1 MRIALAIL
9 AICLTNTLWSQNL
22 LWSTPQKITNRTYF
36 TNILGQNKAG
46 IFYFQ
51 TSKNDRNRN
60 VLITSLRHD
69 MKLKNR
75 EEFLS
80 SKDQSMEKLLLF
92 NDWISLIYSVKDKKA
107 GTIKLYSRVLDGNLE
122 TFGNDKLLFT
132 KRTND
137 MRSDFFKVIANRNR
151 NGALITI
158 AGSSDSLYNNLK
170 LIAIDDMGN
179 AVKQEYLKVPFAG
192 DFELKRH
199 NFIENKYFCVI
210 NTERKE
216 GLFKKYNLKILLEK
230 DLSTGET
237 KLHELFDDAYLTNKG
252 FFNYDAISSSFNFN
266 SFYYNLDDTTKP
278 IGFYQYKVYTQADSA
293 KQRLLAFHPVFMN
306 EIFGRARNNND
317 VRSLYMMKHV
327 NRTDG
332 GDIFICERKEIDE
345 QQLDDVSIYGV
356 QQTYTRYYFYFYEI
370 SILSVNPDGS
380 LDWHKVIKKEQI
392 SLNDEGYYS
401 SFGCEVTN
409 DRMYFVYNDLS
420 RKTSNV
426 MIYEVNPHG
435 QGEGDIFIKGSELD
449 GYAIPKE
456 SIQVSNSEILVPVI
470 KLREGFSILK
480 IRS

>member
-1 MRIALAIL
+1 MRAIL
-9 AICLTNTLWSQNL
+9 FFLLVLPNYILAQNL

-51 TSKNDRNRN
+51 TAKNDRNRHI
-60 VLITSLRHD
+60 LITSLKHD
-69 MKLKNR
+69 MKLKSR
-75 EEFLS
+75 EEFLP

-92 NDWISLIYSVKDKKA
+92 NNWISMIYSVRDKKA
-107 GTIKLYSRVLDGNLE
+107 ETIKLFVKNLDGDLE
-122 TFGNDKLLFT
+122 TLGEDKLLFT
-132 KRTND
+132 MNTSD
-137 MRSDFFKVIANRNR
+137 MRTDFFNVVANRNR
-151 NGALITI
+151 NGALISI
-158 AGSSDSLYNNLK
+158 ASSSDSLFNNLN
-170 LIAIDDMGN
+170 LLAIDESGN
-179 AVKQEYLKVPFAG
+179 IVKREKLKVPFEG
-192 DFELKRH
+192 DYELNRH
-199 NFIENKYFCVI
+199 NFIENKYFCVLK
-210 NTERKE
+210 TERKD

-230 DLSTGET
+230 DLSNGQT
-237 KLHELFDDAYLTNKG
+237 KLHELFDSEVLTNKG
-252 FFNYDAISSSFNFN
+252 FFNYDAVNSSFNFN
-266 SFYYNLDDTTKP
+266 SFYYKEDDTTKP
-278 IGFYQYKVYTQADSA
+278 IGFYQYKVFTQKDSA
-293 KQRLLAFHPVFMN
+293 KQRLLAFHPVFMD
-306 EIFGRARNNND
+306 EVFGRARNNND

-327 NRTDG
+327 SRTDG

-401 SFGCEVTN
+401 SFGCQVTN
-409 DRMYFVYNDLS
+409 NRMYFVYNDLS

-426 MIYEVNPHG
+426 MLYEVNPHG
-435 QGEGDIFIKGSELD
+435 QGEGDIFIKGAELD

-456 SIQVSNSEILVPVI
+456 SMQVSSNEILVPVI
-470 KLREGFSILK
+470 KLREGFSLLK